1 MVSKRANL
9 DHQNPMYSN
18 NVVSWTIH
26 ISNLAKHDSH
36 REKAMI
42 EASRM
47 RSFGI
52 EPNSYTL
59 VCLINTSIELGW
71 ILYGKELHC
80 YVVQSGFSSNVYIG
94 SSLIS
99 FYAKS
104 ELLTEAQKVFDEIP
118 CRNIVAWNSLICGY
132 VQSGRYREAMSLVVE
147 LERSDVGA
155 DSFTINAALT
165 ACAQQC
171 LLDFGQTIHSR
182 IVKLGLNWNVVVQN
196 CLIHMYG
203 ECGCVDEGVKVFNE
217 ITHKDPVSWNSVI
230 GASAA
235 NGRLSESLNFLKQM
249 PCPDTISYNEVIHG
263 IAQFGNIED
272 AVRFLS
278 RMPNPSPS
286 SWNSVLAGYVIQDRA
301 VEALEFFAKMRLE
314 GVEQDEFT
322 HSTILKGVS
331 SLSALTWGR
340 VVHSS
345 CIKSGLDTS
354 VICGSALVD
363 MYSKCGEVS
372 SAELVFHSLPK
383 KNLVSWNTMLA
394 GYAHNGKASEVIRL
408 FEQLKTVPGLAPDD
422 LTFLSVLSACAQGNA
437 GDKLQLGS
445 QYFESM
451 TKEYKISPTVEHC
464 TCMIGILGRRGEA
477 WRAKEMIQELGYWTF
492 GSVWKALFS
501 ACCWN
506 GDVKGAETTAAKV
519 IELDGEDELVYVQL
533 SNLYAYHGRWR
544 EVSGVRRHMKE
555 IRLLKEPGCSW
566 LEMENLELAYSI
578 EKSS

>member
-1 MVSKRANL
+1 MF
-9 DHQNPMYSN
+9 
-18 NVVSWTIH
+18 
-26 ISNLAKHDSH
+26 
-36 REKAMI
+36 

-59 VCLINTSIELGW
+59 VCLINTSIDLGW
-71 ILYGKELHC
+71 IFYGKELHC
-80 YVVQSGFSSNVYIG
+80 YVIQSGFSSNVYIG

-99 FYAKS
+99 LYARS
-104 ELLTEAQKVFDEIP
+104 ELLTEAQKVFDEITS
-118 CRNIVAWNSLICGY
+118 RNIVAWNSLICGY
-132 VQSGRYREAMSLVVE
+132 IQSGQFLEAMSLVVE
-147 LERSDVGA
+147 LERSDMRA

-171 LLDFGQTIHSR
+171 LLDFGQAIHSR
-182 IVKLGLNWNVVVQN
+182 IVKVGLNRNVVVLN

-203 ECGCVDEGVKVFNE
+203 KCGCVDEGVEVFNE
-217 ITHKDPVSWNSVI
+217 ITHKDLVSWNSVI

-235 NGRLSESLNFLKQM
+235 NGRLAESFNFLNQM

-263 IAQFGNIED
+263 ITQFGNMED
-272 AVRFLS
+272 AVRLMS
-278 RMPNPSPS
+278 QMPNPPPA
-286 SWNSVLAGYVIQDRA
+286 SWNSVITGYIIQDRV

-331 SLSALTWGR
+331 SSSALTWGR

-345 CIKSGLDTS
+345 AIKSGLDTS

-363 MYSKCGEVS
+363 MYSKCGEIS

-408 FEQLKTVPGLAPDD
+408 FEQLKTVPGLTPDD
-422 LTFLSVLSACAQGNA
+422 LTFLCVLSVCAQGNA
-437 GDKLQLGS
+437 GEKLQLGS
-445 QYFESM
+445 QYFKTM
-451 TKEYKISPTVEHC
+451 TKEYKIKPTVEHC

-477 WRAKEMIQELGYWTF
+477 WRAKEMIRELGYWTF
-492 GSVWKALFS
+492 GSVWKALLS

-506 GDVKGAETTAAKV
+506 GDVKGAEATTAKV
-519 IELDGEDELVYVQL
+519 IELDREDELVYVQL

-544 EVSGVRRHMKE
+544 DVSNVRRLMKDR
-555 IRLLKEPGCSW
+555 RLLKEPGCSW
-566 LEMENLELAYSI
+566 LEMDDVDLATSI
-578 EKSS
+578 ES